1 MTAKLTWAFRSRLRF
16 RAFGWKGSHL
26 ACQRL
31 KEAVT
36 EIKKVARTDPVTAG
50 DGVVSQ
56 KEIAALDLAHTAY
69 VYTQNHVSVMSERL
83 AALKEIAPI
92 ADTRRLSPRARKE

>member
-1 MTAKLTWAFRSRLRF
+1 MPEYLQSMPTKHTWTFKPRLRA

-36 EIKKVARTDPVTAG
+36 EIKKVARVDPV
-50 DGVVSQ
+50 DC
-56 KEIAALDLAHTAY
+56 
-69 VYTQNHVSVMSERL
+69 R
-83 AALKEIAPI
+83 
-92 ADTRRLSPRARKE
+92 